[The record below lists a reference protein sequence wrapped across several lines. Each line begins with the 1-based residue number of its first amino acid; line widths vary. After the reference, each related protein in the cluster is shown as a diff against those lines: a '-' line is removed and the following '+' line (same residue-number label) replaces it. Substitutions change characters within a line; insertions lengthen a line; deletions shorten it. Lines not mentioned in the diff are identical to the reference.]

1 MVAALKR
8 IEWSSNPPPPSNALK
23 TRIRYVKAKTLGEIK
38 GGG

>member
-8 IEWSSNPPPPSNALK
+8 IEWSSNPPPSIPLK